1 MNSDQ
6 FQIEAACFYA
16 LLLLIILQARFCT
29 SVLVEEL
36 SDVCQCRAEILEPK
50 KLSQDNFT
58 KFVSS
63 LALSVHIGAAL
74 YSVTLGNKIA
84 VQVLNYPVINL
95 PLSIHCTWRCVL

>member
-1 MNSDQ
+1 MQYVLLFLSIAGKFRLVSNFTKLQ
-6 FQIEAACFYA
+6 AAHSYA
-16 LLLLIILQARFCT
+16 LLLLVIFQARFCT

-36 SDVCQCRAEILEPK
+36 SDVCRCRAEILEPK

-63 LALSVHIGAAL
+63 LALSVHVSAAL

-84 VQVLNYPVINL
+84 VQVLL
-95 PLSIHCTWRCVL
+95 LT